1 MKIAVL
7 SMGSTKESLVSNSF
21 GRAPYIIIYYTD
33 LNQYLVTENAGAQS
47 KHGAG
52 TETAEMIIKNKIDIL
67 LTKEVGVK
75 AYSVLAKAH
84 IDIRLLTSINTV
96 KSAINKYLKKQEN

>member
-1 MKIAVL
+1 MKIAVM
-7 SMGSTKESLVSNSF
+7 STGSTKESLASDSF
-21 GRAPYIIIYYTD
+21 GRAPYIIIYDTD
-33 LNQYLVTENAGAQS
+33 INQYIAIENTGAQS

-52 TETAEMIIKNKIDIL
+52 PETAELIIKSKIDIL

-84 IDIRLLTSINTV
+84 IDMQLLTSISTV
-96 KSAINKYLKKQEN
+96 KSSIKHLLKNN

>member
-1 MKIAVL
+1 MKFTIV
-7 SMGSTKESLVSNSF
+7 SMGNTKESLISDKF
-21 GRAPYIIIYYTD
+21 GRAPYIIIYDTD
-33 LNQYLVTENAGAQS
+33 TNQYIAIENAGAQS

-52 TETAEMIIKNKIDIL
+52 PETAELIIKRKIDIL

-84 IDIRLLTSINTV
+84 VDIQLLTSISTV
-96 KSAINKYLKKQEN
+96 KSSIKHLLKNS

>member
-1 MKIAVL
+1 MKIAIV
-7 SMGSTKESLVSNSF
+7 SMGNTKESLVSDKF
-21 GRAPYIIIYYTD
+21 GRAPYIIIYDTD
-33 LNQYLVTENAGAQS
+33 INKYIAIENAGAQN

-52 TETAEMIIKNKIDIL
+52 PETAELIIKSKIDIL

-84 IDIRLLTSINTV
+84 INIQLLTSISTV
-96 KSAINKYLKKQEN
+96 ESSIKHFVKK